1 MRNIVILNSLH
12 FSYPL
17 PILMRVSYNTLI
29 VKQNTSDYYKYMDKK
44 REIGERYIYKTN
56 GASVIVKEYC
66 DYSNYNVGPVKM

>member
-1 MRNIVILNSLH
+1 
-12 FSYPL
+12 
-17 PILMRVSYNTLI
+17 
-29 VKQNTSDYYKYMDKK
+29 MDKK